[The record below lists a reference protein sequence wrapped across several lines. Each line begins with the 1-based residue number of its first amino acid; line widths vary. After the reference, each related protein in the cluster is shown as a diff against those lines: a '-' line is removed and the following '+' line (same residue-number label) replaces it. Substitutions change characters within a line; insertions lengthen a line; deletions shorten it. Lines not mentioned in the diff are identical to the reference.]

1 MRRAW
6 YLVSPRGHSRT
17 FISAIPG
24 GREGALNSAWAFSP
38 LLQATRCRLW
48 GQGPVH
54 LMLLQKFPPQ
64 VPVKTNMTS
73 CLATRTVA
81 PGPAVTISRGL
92 NANGLN
98 LSAESQLAHLTVWFF
113 PTTQGGNGP
122 PVPHCHIYG
131 LMALTYPNSVTQ
143 LTGSGTCFLAVTK
156 ACVTL
161 RFPWHVC
168 GDFSRS
174 QERCLGCS
182 LVQYMQNHNLTV
194 TTVPLSAQSL

>member
-1 MRRAW
+1 M
-6 YLVSPRGHSRT
+6 
-17 FISAIPG
+17 
-24 GREGALNSAWAFSP
+24 LNSAWAFSP

-81 PGPAVTISRGL
+81 PGPAVTISSGL